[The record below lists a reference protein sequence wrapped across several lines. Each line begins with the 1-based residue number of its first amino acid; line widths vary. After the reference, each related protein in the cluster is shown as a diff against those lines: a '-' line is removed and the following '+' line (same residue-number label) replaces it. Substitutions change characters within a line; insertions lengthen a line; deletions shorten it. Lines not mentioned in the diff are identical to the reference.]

1 MDRNSPALA
10 RQAVL
15 GKTGVVP
22 PGLIDEIEGAV
33 APVARGQ
40 RRDGV
45 DRHLKLS
52 FGLATD
58 LLGPPS
64 FGVLDLQRRV
74 ESFEFLNRRLQVIA
88 RAPER
93 LCCAPLRRVQ
103 RNHERGR
110 DRKQNKA
117 RYVLER
123 HRDRMHRWQEKV
135 IESRNG
141 ERGREQA
148 RADAAKPGREHDRA
162 EKQGYE
168 RSGLQEPVQQQPG
181 DDCRDNGQ
189 SRHCVAHCSGWVGP
203 PRRTGPQHFPASTKE
218 RCRYSLSEKRQSVRA
233 SGSAL
238 DKVAMPI
245 TQRFN
250 ASKSKRS

>member
-1 MDRNSPALA
+1 MQRHAADPEPSIFSVGSPQALFHLERFPRRQVGAPRALDEHEVVGMDRYPPALA

-40 RRDGV
+40 RREGV

-52 FGLATD
+52 FGLATG

-64 FGVLDLQRRV
+64 LGVLDLQRCV
-74 ESFEFLNRRLQVIA
+74 ESFELLNGRLQVIA
-88 RAPER
+88 CAPER
-93 LCCAPLRRVQ
+93 LCCVSLRRVQ
-103 RNHERGR
+103 HNHEHGR
-110 DRKQNKA
+110 DRKQDKA

-123 HRDRMHRWQEKV
+123 HCDRMHRGQEKV

-141 ERGREQA
+141 ERSREQT
-148 RADAAKPGREHDRA
+148 RANAPKPRREHDRA

-168 RSGLQEPVQQQPG
+168 WSGFQEPV
-181 DDCRDNGQ
+181 
-189 SRHCVAHCSGWVGP
+189 
-203 PRRTGPQHFPASTKE
+203 
-218 RCRYSLSEKRQSVRA
+218 
-233 SGSAL
+233 
-238 DKVAMPI
+238 
-245 TQRFN
+245 
-250 ASKSKRS
+250 